1 MDKIDI
7 FHYVLAEQRW
17 SVPCLEVQLEQMLC
31 ELEAAAETNFELKPS
46 SLSLN
51 EESAQTKNLK
61 KKKNNTS
68 PYLILFFYYF
78 FSFHKV
84 QDFTVSKG
92 DALMQ
97 LEKRQH
103 GFIRKPGELKNA
115 EEKLEQRREGYCS
128 AFY

>member
-1 MDKIDI
+1 MDKIYI
-7 FHYVLAEQRW
+7 FHYVLTEQRW
-17 SVPCLEVQLEQMLC
+17 SVPCLEIQLEQMLC
-31 ELEAAAETNFELKPS
+31 ELEAAAETNFELKPN

-51 EESAQTKNLK
+51 EELAQTKNLK
-61 KKKNNTS
+61 KKQTKLT
-68 PYLILFFYYF
+68 ILDFVLLLF

-92 DALMQ
+92 DDLMQ

-103 GFIRKPGELKNA
+103 GFIGKPGELKNS

>member
-17 SVPCLEVQLEQMLC
+17 SVPCLEIQLEQMLC
-31 ELEAAAETNFELKPS
+31 ELEAAAETNFELKPN

-51 EESAQTKNLK
+51 EESAQTRTK
-61 KKKNNTS
+61 KKKPKKNLT
-68 PYLILFFYYF
+68 ILDFVLLLF

-103 GFIRKPGELKNA
+103 GFIGKPSELKNA